1 MQDEPKQLSMFERM
15 QRDIN
20 VVAMLL
26 TSVSVTVEVFL
37 RRRMGERSI
46 GMRGFVGFVM
56 LFVFGIFFPGEN
68 LVPLFLFMWAFAVM
82 CTVQRASAL
91 LRRRRGIPGHSRYD
105 GEPRVAALAPTWDEL
120 RLKRTGE
127 PIVLTAIGL
136 ITLECNR
143 PLGMWLLTAAGAT
156 AISVRLMEQAE
167 RQRMT
172 DLGDAMI
179 EQEVRSERLRA
190 MRDRQ

>member
-1 MQDEPKQLSMFERM
+1 MQDESRQPSMFERM

-20 VVAMLL
+20 VVALLL

-37 RRRMGERSI
+37 RKRMGERSI
-46 GMRGFVGFVM
+46 GVRGFVGFVL

-68 LVPLFLFMWAFAVM
+68 LVPLFLFMWAFAAM

-91 LRRRRGIPGHSRYD
+91 LRRRRGIREHSRYD
-105 GEPRVAALAPTWDEL
+105 GEPRVAVLAPKWDEL

-127 PIVLTAIGL
+127 PLVMAAVGL
-136 ITLECNR
+136 VTLALNR
-143 PLGMWLLTAAGAT
+143 PLGTWFLIAAGAT
-156 AISVRLMEQAE
+156 AMTVRLMEAAE
-167 RQRMT
+167 RRRMT

-179 EQEVRSERLRA
+179 EQEMRSERLRG
-190 MRDRQ
+190 DRR